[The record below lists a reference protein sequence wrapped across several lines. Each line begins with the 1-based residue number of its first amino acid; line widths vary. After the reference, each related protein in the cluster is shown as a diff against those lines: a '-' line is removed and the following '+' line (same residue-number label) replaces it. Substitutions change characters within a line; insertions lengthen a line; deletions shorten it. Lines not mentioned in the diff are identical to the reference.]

1 MPMQTPEYHSLEEI
15 QARKAE
21 LQTSISKDS
30 EQIGS
35 LWRELVTPSKS
46 SSKGELIANL
56 VTNSIT
62 VIDGFLLARK
72 LMKTYGSLFSRKKKK

>member
-1 MPMQTPEYHSLEEI
+1 MQTSEYHSLEEI

-35 LWRELVTPSKS
+35 LWHELVTPSKS
-46 SSKGELIANL
+46 SSKGEL
-56 VTNSIT
+56 SIT

>member
-1 MPMQTPEYHSLEEI
+1 MPMRTPEYHSLEEI
-15 QARKAE
+15 QARKDE
-21 LQTSISKDS
+21 LQNSISKDS

-35 LWRELVTPSKS
+35 LWRELVSPSKS

-56 VTNSIT
+56 IANSIT

-72 LMKTYGSLFSRKKKK
+72 LMKTYGSLFNRKKRR

>member
-1 MPMQTPEYHSLEEI
+1 MRTPGYHSLEEI
-15 QARKAE
+15 QARKDE
-21 LQTSISKDS
+21 LQNSISKDS

-35 LWRELVTPSKS
+35 LWRELVSPSKS

-56 VTNSIT
+56 IANSIT

-72 LMKTYGSLFSRKKKK
+72 LMKTYGSLFNRKKKR

>member
-1 MPMQTPEYHSLEEI
+1 MQTSEYHSLEEI

-35 LWRELVTPSKS
+35 LWHELVT
-46 SSKGELIANL
+46 
-56 VTNSIT
+56 
-62 VIDGFLLARK
+62 RK

>member
-1 MPMQTPEYHSLEEI
+1 MQTSEYHSLEEI

-35 LWRELVTPSKS
+35 LWHELVTPSKS
-46 SSKGELIANL
+46 SSKGELIAHL
-56 VTNSIT
+56 VTNSVT
-62 VIDGFLLARK
+62 AIDGFLLVRK
-72 LMKTYGSLFSRKKKK
+72 LIRGYGYIFGRKKHK